1 MKAVLENSLAGY
13 CLAEKYHEQRIKQV
27 IEEFMTSL
35 RDRNLPLLEL
45 QEVIASISGNFIFG
59 VRLIVIYLN
68 RTQFSRSYTTI
79 G

>member
-1 MKAVLENSLAGY
+1 MAGY

-45 QEVIASISGNFIFG
+45 QEVIASISGKHFRSLKF
-59 VRLIVIYLN
+59 
-68 RTQFSRSYTTI
+68 QFN
-79 G
+79 